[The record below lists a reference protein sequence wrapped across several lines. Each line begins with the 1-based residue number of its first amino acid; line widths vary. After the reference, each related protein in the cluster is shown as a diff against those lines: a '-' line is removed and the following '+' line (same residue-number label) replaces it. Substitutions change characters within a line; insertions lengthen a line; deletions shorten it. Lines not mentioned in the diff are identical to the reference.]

1 VKVVTQLVPQLHPDP
16 QFEITDFQASLP
28 RSSGKVPVMLFQD
41 AAL

>member
-1 VKVVTQLVPQLHPDP
+1 VKEAAQLEPQLEVAALPA
-16 QFEITDFQASLP
+16 IP